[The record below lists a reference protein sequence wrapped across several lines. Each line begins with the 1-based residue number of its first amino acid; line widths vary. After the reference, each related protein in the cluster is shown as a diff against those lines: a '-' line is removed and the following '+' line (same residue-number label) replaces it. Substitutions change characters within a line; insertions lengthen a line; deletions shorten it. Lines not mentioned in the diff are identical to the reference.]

1 MNKAITIGSTVQP
14 YVVIVGNDDVDNPT
28 HYYTII
34 NDTQYQLETAI
45 KAVDV
50 CFKLYHVLNLEYPPE
65 AEQVWYFL
73 EYYFFEMDEMCVQNR
88 SKKGKKFLSVM
99 SLCKDLEFSQV

>member
-1 MNKAITIGSTVQP
+1 M
-14 YVVIVGNDDVDNPT
+14 IVGDDDVDNPT

-34 NDTQYQLETAI
+34 NDIQYQLETAI

-73 EYYFFEMDEMCVQNR
+73 ECYFFEISEIFVQKG
-88 SKKGKKFLSVM
+88 SKKGNKFLSVL
-99 SLCKDLEFSQV
+99 SLCKELTSSQV